1 MTDTTVANSPQA
13 AKRAKQ
19 AEVRRQR
26 NMSQRSR
33 FRTSIKAVLSA
44 IKDGNKD
51 AATQAMQTCESLLDR
66 YAGRGLLHKNKAARH
81 KSRLRAK
88 IKALS

>member
-1 MTDTTVANSPQA
+1 MANSPQA
-13 AKRAKQ
+13 AKRARQ

-33 FRTSIKAVLSA
+33 YRTAVKAVLKA
-44 IKDGNKD
+44 IQEGNKEI
-51 AATQAMQTCESLLDR
+51 ATQAMQACESLLDR

>member
-1 MTDTTVANSPQA
+1 MANSPQA
-13 AKRAKQ
+13 AKRARQ

-26 NMSQRSR
+26 NMSQRSA
-33 FRTSIKAVLSA
+33 FRTSIKAVLKA
-44 IKDGNKD
+44 VQEGNKD
-51 AATQAMQTCESLLDR
+51 AAGQAMQKCESLLDR

-88 IKALS
+88 IKALA

>member
-1 MTDTTVANSPQA
+1 MANSPQA
-13 AKRAKQ
+13 AKRARQ
-19 AEVRRQR
+19 AEDRRQR
-26 NMSQRSR
+26 NMSQRSA
-33 FRTSIKAVLSA
+33 FRTSIKAVLKA

-51 AATQAMQTCESLLDR
+51 AAGQAMQTCESLLDR

-88 IKALS
+88 IKALG

>member
-1 MTDTTVANSPQA
+1 MANSPQA

-19 AEVRRQR
+19 SEVRRQR

-33 FRTSIKAVLSA
+33 FRSSVKAVLLA

-51 AATQAMQTCESLLDR
+51 AAAQAMKTCESLLDR

-81 KSRLRAK
+81 KSRLNAK

>member
-1 MTDTTVANSPQA
+1 MANSPQA
-13 AKRAKQ
+13 AKRARQ

-33 FRTSIKAVLSA
+33 YRTSVKAVLTA
-44 IKDGNKD
+44 VKEGNKD
-51 AATQAMQTCESLLDR
+51 AASQAMQACESLLDR
-66 YAGRGLLHKNKAARH
+66 YASRGLLHKNKAARH

-88 IKALS
+88 IKALA

>member
-1 MTDTTVANSPQA
+1 MANSPQA

-19 AEVRRQR
+19 AEARRQR

-33 FRTSIKAVLSA
+33 FRTSIKAVLKA
-44 IKDGNKD
+44 VQDGNKD
-51 AATQAMQTCESLLDR
+51 AASKAFQTCESLLDR

-88 IKALS
+88 IKALG

>member
-1 MTDTTVANSPQA
+1 
-13 AKRAKQ
+13 
-19 AEVRRQR
+19 
-26 NMSQRSR
+26 MSQRSR
-33 FRTSIKAVLSA
+33 YRTSIKAVLKA

-51 AATQAMQTCESLLDR
+51 VAAQTMQTCESLLDR

-88 IKALS
+88 IKALA